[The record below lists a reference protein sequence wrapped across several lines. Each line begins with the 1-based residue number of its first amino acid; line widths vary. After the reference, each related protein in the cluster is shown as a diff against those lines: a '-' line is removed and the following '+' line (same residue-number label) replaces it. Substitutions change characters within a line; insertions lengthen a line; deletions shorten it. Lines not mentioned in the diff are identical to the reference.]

1 MVAKYESAAAFRE
14 VAEKYFNQYPHPDN
28 FAEEEE
34 KLRAVQ
40 SIQSGLIPTLNGLA
54 LFLGFESIQSLYNYE
69 KRDGFKSVLN
79 WLRAKIASYWELNL
93 NSKFANGA
101 QKWLESVQP
110 DNWGD
115 KSKLKAPPPVA
126 LVVYVGNKNK
136 STPVVDAAFEEV
148 QQIEA
153 ITEEKPKGRPKGSKD
168 KKKRKRKSK

>member
-34 KLRAVQ
+34 KIKAVQ
-40 SIQSGLIPTLNGLA
+40 TIQSGLIPTLNGLA
-54 LFLGFESIQSLYNYE
+54 LFLGFESVQSLYNYE

-79 WLRAKIASYWELNL
+79 WLRAKIGSYWELNL

-115 KSKLKAPPPVA
+115 KSKIKAPPPVA

-136 STPVVDAAFEEV
+136 SAPVVDAAFEEV
-148 QQIEA
+148 AAIEQIKED
-153 ITEEKPKGRPKGSKD
+153 KPKGRPKGSKD
-168 KKKRKRKSK
+168 KKKRKRKNK